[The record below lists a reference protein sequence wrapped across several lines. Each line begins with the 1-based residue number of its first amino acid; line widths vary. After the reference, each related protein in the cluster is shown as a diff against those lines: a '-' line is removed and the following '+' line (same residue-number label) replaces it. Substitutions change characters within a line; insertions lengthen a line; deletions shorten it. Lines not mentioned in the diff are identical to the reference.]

1 MRTKSSFL
9 RPLLL
14 AALATVATASI
25 ASAAWPADHIDLA
38 EDWIFNPYIDM
49 ANNAYGAPA
58 SIWTDGSRSLHAITK
73 CGSFTALLLKGAYP
87 GVITDNVLNAIVTS
101 NSPYADRWYTAIIDQ
116 VSDPA
121 PPDGAG
127 SGIGFHKRASAAAI
141 QPGDILASAYTQSGD
156 TGHVMTVK
164 SITKTASGTTLPSGK
179 TITGVGAVNK
189 YEVVVYDSTKT
200 PHGAYDSNPAPDT
213 RYRQLNQ
220 IVLTWTKDEGI
231 GSGTI
236 VLYEEVSTGR
246 IVSWAWNVSPTTGS
260 YYYAVT
266 PNPGSWEYRPM
277 VAGYL
282 AGPGL

>member
-1 MRTKSSFL
+1 MKTKSSFL

-14 AALATVATASI
+14 AALATVATASM
-25 ASAAWPADHIDLA
+25 ASAAWPADHVDLA
-38 EDWIFNPYIDM
+38 EDWIFTPYIDM

-58 SIWTDGSRSLHAITK
+58 SIWTDGSGIVHATAK

-87 GVITDNVLNAIVTS
+87 GVITDNVLNAIITS
-101 NSPYADRWYTAIIDQ
+101 TSPFADQWSYAIDNGL
-116 VSDPA
+116 SDTTRPLA
-121 PPDGAG
+121 

-141 QPGDILASAYTQSGD
+141 QPGDILASAYYTQPGD

-164 SITKTASGTTLPSGK
+164 SISLPFSTTLPYGR
-179 TITGVGAVNK
+179 TVTGVGAVNK
-189 YEVVVYDSTKT
+189 YVVAVYDSTKT
-200 PHGAYDSNPAPDT
+200 PHGAYESNPSPDT
-213 RYRQLNQ
+213 RYRQ
-220 IVLTWTKDEGI
+220 IDSTWTKDEGI

-282 AGPGL
+282 DGPGL